1 MAWNEPGG
9 NHSGNNPNDPW
20 NEGGRNRRN
29 GSGDPLKSLQEKLG
43 GLFGGGHGDGS
54 LNLVAMV
61 VGTLVSAWLLMG
73 CYQLDEQER
82 AVVLRFGAFHEMVGP
97 GFHFNYPIIDTVFK
111 ENVTK
116 VRTHS
121 SRGNMLTTDENI
133 VEVSLS
139 VQYNIV
145 DLKKFKLAIR
155 DPESTLEEA
164 TDSALRH
171 VVGSSTMDDVLTT
184 GREKIAIQVKERLRQ
199 YLDNYDTGIG
209 VVTVNVEKTQ
219 APQDVQAAFDD
230 VIKAR
235 EDETRVQNEAQAY
248 ANQIVPES
256 RGKAMRIVQDAQA
269 YRDATIAKAEG
280 EAARFKK
287 LLVEY
292 KKAPGVTRER
302 LYLDTVQQVMQNSS
316 KVMINSK
323 NGNNMMYLPLDK
335 LMQGNAAVDGTT
347 SVPSQDSLNSIQQ
360 QIDALK
366 VDAAHNAR
374 RREVRQ

>member
-9 NHSGNNPNDPW
+9 SNSGNNQHDPW
-20 NEGGRNRRN
+20 NEGGRRRTGGD
-29 GSGDPLKSLQEKLG
+29 GSSNFRNPLKG
-43 GLFGGGHGDGS
+43 MFGGGPADNTW
-54 LNLVAMV
+54 NLL
-61 VGTLVSAWLLMG
+61 GTILGALLSVWFLMG

-82 AVVLRFGAFHEMVGP
+82 AVVLHFGAYSEMVGP
-97 GFHFNYPIIDTVFK
+97 GFHWNPPLIDSVYR

-121 SRGNMLTTDENI
+121 SRGNMLTDDVNI
-133 VEVSLS
+133 VEVTLS
-139 VQYNIV
+139 VQYNIA
-145 DLKKFKLAIR
+145 DLKKFTLSIR
-155 DPESTLEEA
+155 DPELTLEEA

-171 VVGSSTMDDVLTT
+171 VIGSSTMDDVLTT
-184 GREKIAIQVKERLRQ
+184 GREKIAVQVKDRLRQ
-199 YLDNYDTGIG
+199 YLEAYNTGID
-209 VVTVNVEKTQ
+209 VITVNVEKTQ
-219 APQDVQAAFDD
+219 APTDVQAAFDD

-235 EDETRVQNEAQAY
+235 EDEQRVQNEAQAY

-256 RGKAMRIVQDAQA
+256 RGKASRILQDAQA
-269 YRDATIAKAEG
+269 YRDATVAKAEG

-292 KKAPGVTRER
+292 KKAPTVTRQR
-302 LYLDTVQQVMQNSS
+302 LYIDTVQQVMQNSS

-335 LMQGNAAVDGTT
+335 LTQGQPPTEGAATPNQET
-347 SVPSQDSLNSIQQ
+347 MSSLQQ

-366 VDAAHNAR
+366 VDAARNTR
-374 RREVRQ
+374 RREVRP